1 MFEDRSLTMRDGEFV
16 DTFADGNAVHIY
28 RVT

>member
-1 MFEDRSLTMRDGEFV
+1 LTMRDGEFV